1 MSPNGT
7 ILIRAPRR
15 SDGRGR
21 PARVVCARAG
31 TTKAPTRTH
40 RGPAVHPSVLMVI
53 DDATLTSSER
63 ESKLVHRT
71 RHASDIHCILLDGGG
86 G

>member
-1 MSPNGT
+1 MGAVDQ
-7 ILIRAPRR
+7 LEWCVREQVQRR
-15 SDGRGR
+15 L
-21 PARVVCARAG
+21 PPE
-31 TTKAPTRTH
+31 PT
-40 RGPAVHPSVLMVI
+40 GVQQSIQASWMVI